1 MQASPAKAACTTT
14 PCSNSRRSATRWVD
28 GARVTIEFV
37 RPAEKRAPI
46 SVALGVVGPARFAGY
61 VDLPARG
68 NWDLDIVI
76 ESDGQR
82 YAATRRMFLK

>member
-1 MQASPAKAACTTT
+1 M
-14 PCSNSRRSATRWVD
+14 CSSDLSRIEIDISDRNGQPLDR
-28 GARVTIEFV
+28 ARVTIEFV
-37 RPAEKRAPI
+37 RPAEKRASI